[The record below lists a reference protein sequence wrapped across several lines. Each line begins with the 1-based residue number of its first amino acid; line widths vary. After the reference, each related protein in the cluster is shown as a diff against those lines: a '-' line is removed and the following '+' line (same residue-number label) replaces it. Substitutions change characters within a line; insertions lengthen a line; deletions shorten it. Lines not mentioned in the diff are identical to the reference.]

1 MKSTVDRLQELSHQ
15 MSDGLYNLVRDLRP
29 AQLDDL
35 GLVPALQSMLDN
47 DYHRTDM
54 LVTFSVTG
62 TQKRLDP
69 LTETVLFRVAQEAL
83 TNVTR
88 HAETNQA
95 SVRLDYAPDE
105 VTLGVMDAGKG
116 FDPNEPLNPPR
127 GWGLEGMRERVAS
140 VGGQLNLYSAPGRG
154 TTVEAIKLMLVDD
167 HDVVR
172 TGLRSFLETQPGLK
186 VIGEANNGIEALEQ
200 AKKTQ
205 PDIVLMDITMPDMDG
220 METTRQLKH
229 LYPECQVLVLTV
241 HSDKHYF
248 MQMLAAGASG
258 YLTKQAA
265 ADELI
270 AAIRAVAAGHV
281 YLQPALARWLLDDYQ
296 RLANH
301 LPAPS
306 PEEENEED
314 KDTVGLEILSERERQ
329 VLELVGEGL
338 NNQTIGEKLELSPKT
353 IARHRERIMKKLN
366 MHSRTELVKFA
377 IRTGL
382 ISLE

>member
-1 MKSTVDRLQELSHQ
+1 M
-15 MSDGLYNLVRDLRP
+15 N
-29 AQLDDL
+29 
-35 GLVPALQSMLDN
+35 
-47 DYHRTDM
+47 
-54 LVTFSVTG
+54 
-62 TQKRLDP
+62 
-69 LTETVLFRVAQEAL
+69 
-83 TNVTR
+83 
-88 HAETNQA
+88 
-95 SVRLDYAPDE
+95 
-105 VTLGVMDAGKG
+105 
-116 FDPNEPLNPPR
+116 
-127 GWGLEGMRERVAS
+127 
-140 VGGQLNLYSAPGRG
+140 
-154 TTVEAIKLMLVDD
+154 AIKLMLVDD

-186 VIGEANNGIEALEQ
+186 VIAEANNGLEALEQ
-200 AKKTQ
+200 AKKAQ
-205 PDIVLMDITMPDMDG
+205 PDIVLMDVTMPDMDG
-220 METTRQLKH
+220 MEATRQLKR

-241 HSDKHYF
+241 HSDKQYF

-265 ADELI
+265 ADELV
-270 AAIRAVAAGHV
+270 AAIKAIAAGHV

-301 LPAPS
+301 TATLTL
-306 PEEENEED
+306 NEINEKNANAVD
-314 KDTVGLEILSERERQ
+314 LNILSKRERQ

-338 NNQTIGEKLELSPKT
+338 NNHDIGNKLELSPKT